1 MQKTGADRERV
12 LELLTEMGGV
22 TEENVRKIA
31 KLTRVSEAEI
41 WGAGTFYHLIN
52 KPGRRMRVCNGLTCR
67 LFGADD
73 VIKKLRAQGKEVTE
87 ATCLGQCDR
96 APAALDEDMQVIDWA
111 KQERAVTPANDDL
124 PLNLAGK
131 QDFRFAALEA
141 ARKLKPEDIF
151 KLLED
156 SGLQGRG
163 GAGFPAHIKWK
174 GVASQKEP
182 VRYVVCNADEAEP
195 ATFKDRETML
205 RRPDKL
211 IEGMAIAAHAVG
223 AKEVYF
229 YIRGEFNAEYESVKA
244 ALHKAPDSIQNLD
257 WHFHR
262 GHGAYICGEETA
274 MLESME
280 GKRGMPR
287 LKPPFPH
294 EFGFRGKPTLINN
307 VETFACVPY
316 IVTHGG
322 AKFKAHGRTEA
333 GSKLYCISGHVNKPG
348 VYELPLGATL
358 DDLVVVAGGYMG
370 NPMAFSPGGASSG
383 FLPIEKRNVPLDFK
397 GLQKEGSMLGS
408 AGVVVLNDTV
418 DMAKAAQWQLEFFE
432 LESCGQCAPCRIGSR
447 YLHNQVSKYLKT
459 GDPGA
464 LKHANDVGWEMEEG
478 SICGLGMV
486 AHKPLV
492 DALKYFPKAFEKRP
506 EGRGE

>member
-1 MQKTGADRERV
+1 MQKTGADRESV
-12 LELLTEMGGV
+12 LHLLEELGGV
-22 TEENVRKIA
+22 TEANVKRIA
-31 KLTRVSEAEI
+31 EITRVSEAEI
-41 WGAGTFYHLIN
+41 WGAGTFYTLIN
-52 KPGRRMRVCNGLTCR
+52 RPGKRLRVCNGLTCR

-73 VIKKLRAQGKEVTE
+73 IVAKLRGQGKEVETVS
-87 ATCLGQCDR
+87 CLGQCDR
-96 APAALDEDMQVIDWA
+96 APAALDEDLRVTDWA
-111 KQERAVTPANDDL
+111 KQARSITPDNPDL
-124 PLNLAGK
+124 PVNLAGK
-131 QDFRFAALEA
+131 QDFSFKALEA
-141 ARKLKPEDIF
+141 ARKLTPEQIF
-151 KLLED
+151 KLLEE

-163 GAGFPAHIKWK
+163 GAGFPAHIKWR
-174 GVASQKEP
+174 GVASQKDP

-211 IEGMAIAAHAVG
+211 IEGMAIAGHAVG
-223 AKEVYF
+223 AKEMYF

-244 ALHKAPDSIQNLD
+244 ALHKAADKIDHLD

-307 VETFACVPY
+307 VETLACLPY
-316 IVTHGG
+316 ILEQGG

-358 DDLVVVAGGYMG
+358 DELVEVAGGYMG
-370 NPMAFSPGGASSG
+370 EPMAFSPGGASSG
-383 FLPIEKRNVPLDFK
+383 FLPIEKRNIPLDFK

-432 LESCGQCAPCRIGSR
+432 VESCGQCAPCRIGTR
-447 YLHNQVSKYLKT
+447 YLHNQVTKYLKE
-459 GDPGA
+459 GDPA
-464 LKHANDVGWEMEEG
+464 RLQHANDIGWEMEEG

-492 DALKYFPKAFEKRP
+492 DAMKYWPQAF
-506 EGRGE
+506 GER

>member
-1 MQKTGADRERV
+1 MLKKNADRERV
-12 LELLTEMGGV
+12 LELLEEYGGV
-22 TEENVRKIA
+22 TAENVK
-31 KLTRVSEAEI
+31 RVSLETNVPEADI
-41 WGAGTFYHLIN
+41 WGSGTFYTLL
-52 KPGRRMRVCNGLTCR
+52 KSGPRVRVCNGLSCR
-67 LFGADD
+67 VRGSDD
-73 VIKKLRAQGKEVTE
+73 LVARLRAEGKEVE
-87 ATCLGQCDR
+87 EVNCLGQCDR
-96 APAALDEDMQVIDWA
+96 APAGLDEELKVFDDA
-111 KQERAVTPANDDL
+111 KFERSITPNNPDLAVNLGGVASYEFIALEKARTMSNDDIF
-124 PLNLAGK
+124 
-131 QDFRFAALEA
+131 QVLE
-141 ARKLKPEDIF
+141 E
-151 KLLED
+151 

-174 GVASQKEP
+174 GVASQNETE
-182 VRYVVCNADEAEP
+182 RYVVCNADEAEP

-205 RRPDKL
+205 RRPDKI
-211 IEGMAIAAHAVG
+211 IEGMAIAARIVG
-223 AKEVYF
+223 AKDCYF
-229 YIRGEFNAEYESVKA
+229 YIRGEFNAEAESVYDAIQKA
-244 ALHKAPDSIQNLD
+244 ASRIDDFN

-316 IVTHGG
+316 IIERGG
-322 AKFKAHGRTEA
+322 EAFKKLGRTEA
-333 GSKLYCISGHVNKPG
+333 GSKLYCISGHVKKPG

-358 DDLVVVAGGYMG
+358 DELVEAAGGYDG
-370 NPMAFSPGGASSG
+370 EPMAFSPGGASSG
-383 FLPIEKRNVPLDFK
+383 FLPISKRDVPLDFK

-432 LESCGQCAPCRIGSR
+432 TESCGQCAPCRIGSR
-447 YLHNQVSKYLKT
+447 YLHNQVTKYLKD
-459 GDPGA
+459 GDEKV
-464 LKHANDVGWEMEEG
+464 LEHADDVGWEMEEG

-486 AHKPLV
+486 AHQPLIS
-492 DALKYFPKAFEKRP
+492 AMKYWPEAFKKR
-506 EGRGE
+506 G

>member
-12 LELLTEMGGV
+12 MELLEHYGGV
-22 TEENVRKIA
+22 TEENVRRISRET
-31 KLTRVSEAEI
+31 LVSEAEI
-41 WGAGTFYHLIN
+41 WGAGTFYMLIN
-52 KPGRRMRVCNGLTCR
+52 KPGRRTRVCNGLTCR
-67 LFGADD
+67 LFGADE
-73 VIKKLRAQGKEVTE
+73 IIAKLRKDGREVE
-87 ATCLGQCDR
+87 GVSCIGQCDR
-96 APAALDEDMQVIDWA
+96 APAGLDEELRVIDWA
-111 KQERAVTPANDDL
+111 KQERAVTPDDPDL
-124 PLNLAGK
+124 PVNLGGK
-131 QDFRFAALEA
+131 TDFRFRALKKA
-141 ARKLKPEDIF
+141 LKLKPEDIH
-151 KLLED
+151 KLLEE

-163 GAGFPAHIKWK
+163 GAGFPAFIKWK
-174 GVASQKEP
+174 GVYGQKDP
-182 VRYVVCNADEAEP
+182 VHYVVCNADEAEP

-211 IEGMAIAAHAVG
+211 IEGMAIAAHATGSTDVF
-223 AKEVYF
+223 F

-244 ALHKAPDSIQNLD
+244 ALHEAADHVSHLN

-294 EFGFRGKPTLINN
+294 EYGFRGKPTLINN
-307 VETFACVPY
+307 VETLACVPY
-316 IVTHGG
+316 ILEQGG
-322 AKFKAHGRTEA
+322 EKFKAHGRAEA

-358 DDLVVVAGGYMG
+358 DELVEVAGGYMG
-370 NPMAFSPGGASSG
+370 TPMAFSPGGASAG

-397 GLQKEGSMLGS
+397 SLGKEGSMLGS
-408 AGVVVLNDTV
+408 AGIVVLNDTV
-418 DMAKAAQWQLEFFE
+418 DIARAAQWQLEFFE
-432 LESCGQCAPCRIGSR
+432 IESCGQCAPCRIGTR
-447 YLHNQVSKYLKT
+447 YLHNQLTKYLET
-459 GDPGA
+459 GDPSK
-464 LKHANDVGWEMEEG
+464 LQHANDVGWEMEEG

-492 DALKYFPKAFEKRP
+492 DAMKYWPEAFQT
-506 EGRGE
+506 RG